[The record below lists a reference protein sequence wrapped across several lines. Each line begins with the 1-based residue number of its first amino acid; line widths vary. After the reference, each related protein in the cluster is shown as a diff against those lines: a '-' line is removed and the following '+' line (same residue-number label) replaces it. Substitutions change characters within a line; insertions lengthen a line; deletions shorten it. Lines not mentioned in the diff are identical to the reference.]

1 MTELGGNSAASRRDE
16 NEEEP
21 GKQKLWR
28 LLGRGWLF
36 PAELKW
42 SEAGKMA
49 QGLKLLSFKC
59 DDVVQRIP
67 TTYINANMAAG
78 LISQGMVG
86 RGMGTPE
93 LIN

>member
-1 MTELGGNSAASRRDE
+1 
-16 NEEEP
+16 
-21 GKQKLWR
+21 
-28 LLGRGWLF
+28 
-36 PAELKW
+36 
-42 SEAGKMA
+42 MA

-59 DDVVQRIP
+59 DDVVQGIP
-67 TTYINANMAAG
+67 TTYINANMTAG